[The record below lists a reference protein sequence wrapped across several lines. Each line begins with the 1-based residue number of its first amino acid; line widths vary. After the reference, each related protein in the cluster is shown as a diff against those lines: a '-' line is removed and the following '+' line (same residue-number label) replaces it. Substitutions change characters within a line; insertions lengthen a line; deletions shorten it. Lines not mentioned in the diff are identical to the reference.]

1 MDCNKEE
8 ALRAKVIAE
17 KKMESKDFAGA
28 RKIALKAQQLYP
40 DLENITQMLIICD
53 VHCSAEQK
61 LFGNEMDWYG
71 ILQIGQSADEAM
83 IKKQYRKFALQ
94 LHPDKNKFSG
104 AESAFKLIGEAQR
117 VLLDRNKRSELDM
130 KYRVHVNRTTR
141 PYQRAQKFHTNVNAG
156 VQNNVRA
163 NVSSMNPQKQQ
174 QQQQPRQ
181 STQPGP
187 NGSRPTFW
195 TACPYCSS
203 RYEFHF
209 EAVNRSVSCHTCHR
223 PFVAYVQ
230 GTSAA
235 ANSSRQA
242 FGQQKDD
249 LNHGVNV
256 GSQGMNAGNVNSKP
270 SAQKGPSVSDKLNKK
285 RKRKKVEE
293 SSESVDSQDSND
305 SEDDMF
311 VDSDGFPGEQYHP
324 TDRRRST
331 RSKPQVVYNEN
342 GSDDDNDLLK
352 PSTGVK
358 GSGSCGAGEDKGET
372 AKMNN
377 CNGSAADLKDD
388 QKEVKQK
395 NNRYSEESVHKGN
408 EESLNTRGK
417 EANHSS
423 KGTGEAAEA
432 PTFFVLPDAEFS
444 DFEMDKKEDSFANGQ
459 IWAIYDTIDGMP
471 RFYALIRKVLSPGF
485 KLRITWFEADP
496 DDEDESNWV
505 DKDLPVACGKYVLGN
520 TEVTEDRLMFS
531 HLILCEKI
539 SRNTF
544 KVFPKKGETWALF
557 KNWDIKWYTDV
568 KAHEKYEFDFVE
580 IVSDYVEGEG
590 VSVAY
595 LEKLKDF
602 VSLFTRANKG
612 GNDSFQIPSV
622 ELFRFSHRIPSFK
635 MTGQERVGVP
645 KGSFELD
652 PASLPENL

>member
-17 KKMESKDFAGA
+17 KKMESKDFIGA

-71 ILQIGQSADEAM
+71 ILQVGRSADEAM

-104 AESAFKLIGEAQR
+104 AEAAFKLIGEAQR
-117 VLLDRNKRSELDM
+117 VLLDKNKRAILDM
-130 KYRVHVNRTTR
+130 KYKVPMNRTTK
-141 PYQRAQKFHTNVNAG
+141 PYHPPQKFHTNVSAG

-163 NVSSMNPQKQQ
+163 NFPNMNPQK
-174 QQQQPRQ
+174 QQQPRQ
-181 STQPGP
+181 STQQGP

-195 TACPYCSS
+195 TACPFCNS

-223 PFVAYVQ
+223 PFIAYLL
-230 GTSAA
+230 GTSVA

-242 FGQQKDD
+242 FGQQKDG
-249 LNHGVNV
+249 LNHGADV
-256 GSQGMNAGNVNSKP
+256 GSQGMNTGNVNTKP
-270 SAQKGPSVSDKLNKK
+270 SVKKGPNIPDKPNRK
-285 RKRKKVEE
+285 RKRKRVADF
-293 SSESVDSQDSND
+293 SESADSADSND
-305 SEDDMF
+305 SEDDMA
-311 VDSDGFPGEQYHP
+311 VDKDGARGEQGGREQH
-324 TDRRRST
+324 RRRST

-342 GSDDDNDLLK
+342 GSDDDDDLN
-352 PSTGVK
+352 PSMGAK
-358 GSGSCGAGEDKGET
+358 GSGSCGAEEDNGET

-377 CNGSAADLKDD
+377 RNGSAADLKDD
-388 QKEVKQK
+388 QKEVKQ
-395 NNRYSEESVHKGN
+395 ESLHKRN
-408 EESLNTRGK
+408 EETLDKRGK
-417 EANHSS
+417 EANQCSN
-423 KGTGEAAEA
+423 GTGEAAED
-432 PTFFVLPDAEFS
+432 PTFFVYPDAEFS
-444 DFEMDKKEDSFANGQ
+444 DFEKDKKEGSFANGQ

-485 KLRITWFEADP
+485 KLRITWFEAEP
-496 DDEDESNWV
+496 DDENEINWV
-505 DKDLPVACGKYVLGN
+505 ENNLPVACGKYVLGN
-520 TEVTEDRLMFS
+520 TEITEDRLMFS

-539 SRNTF
+539 GRSTF
-544 KVFPKKGETWALF
+544 KVYPRKGEIWALF

-568 KAHEKYEFDFVE
+568 ESHQKYEFDFVE
-580 IVSDYVEGEG
+580 VLSDYVEGGE

-595 LEKLKDF
+595 LEKMKGF
-602 VSLFTRANKG
+602 VSLFTRANKNG
-612 GNDSFQIPSV
+612 EDSFQIPSV

-652 PASLPENL
+652 PASLPENLE

>member
-40 DLENITQMLIICD
+40 DLENITQILIVCD

-104 AESAFKLIGEAQR
+104 AEAAFKLIGEAQR
-117 VLLDRNKRSELDM
+117 VLLDKGKRSVLDM
-130 KYRVHVNRTTR
+130 KYRVNMNRTTR
-141 PYQRAQKFHTNVNAG
+141 PYQPVQKFHTNVNAG

-163 NVSSMNPQKQQ
+163 NISNMNPQKKQQ
-174 QQQQPRQ
+174 QPPPPRQ
-181 STQPGP
+181 STQQGP
-187 NGSRPTFW
+187 N
-195 TACPYCSS
+195 
-203 RYEFHF
+203 
-209 EAVNRSVSCHTCHR
+209 
-223 PFVAYVQ
+223 

-242 FGQQKDD
+242 CGQQKEG
-249 LNHGVNV
+249 LNHGINV
-256 GSQGMNAGNVNSKP
+256 GSQGMNAGNVNIKP
-270 SAQKGPSVSDKLNKK
+270 SAQKGPNVSDKLNKK
-285 RKRKKVEE
+285 RKWKKIEE
-293 SSESVDSQDSND
+293 SSESADSQDSND
-305 SEDDMF
+305 SEDDMV
-311 VDSDGFPGEQYHP
+311 VDKDGVPGEQYHP

-331 RSKPQVVYNEN
+331 RSKPQVVYDEN

-358 GSGSCGAGEDKGET
+358 GSGSCGAGEDNGET

-395 NNRYSEESVHKGN
+395 NKRYSEESLHKGN

-417 EANHSS
+417 EANQCS
-423 KGTGEAAEA
+423 KETGEAAEA
-432 PTFFVLPDAEFS
+432 PTFYVLPDAEFS

-459 IWAIYDTIDGMP
+459 IWAIYDTTDGMP

-505 DKDLPVACGKYVLGN
+505 EKDLPVACGNYVLGN

-544 KVFPKKGETWALF
+544 KVFPRKGETWALF

-568 KAHEKYEFDFVE
+568 KSHEKYEFDFVE

-612 GNDSFQIPSV
+612 GKDSFHIPSV